1 MIAAVKEAVKMAV
14 RKEEIKQKLL
24 EEVDE
29 LPEERL
35 AEVLDFVGYLLT
47 KTTSQAPDG
56 RLDLDPAQD
65 PILKLIGIADVE
77 PFGHEI
83 DKELYGE

>member
-1 MIAAVKEAVKMAV
+1 MAV

-24 EEVDE
+24 EDVDR
-29 LPEERL
+29 LPEEKL

-47 KTTSQAPDG
+47 KTKKEKLEEHIQ
-56 RLDLDPAQD
+56 LDPAKD
-65 PILKLIGIADVE
+65 PLLKVIGIADVE